1 MAYLLREA
9 VAGTRCFTNPDTRMD
24 ILNSAQR
31 KAVETRSGPLLVL
44 AGAGSGKTRVVTL
57 RIANLI
63 RHGISADRILA
74 VTFTNK
80 AAAEMRARVV
90 EQLGKTSRLRPDVST
105 FHAQCV
111 RILTRHITNLGYPAK
126 FGICDPGEQESIAR
140 DALRTIK
147 ISEAMLR
154 PSDLVWLI
162 SRWKSLSVRPNQ
174 AATTACTDKEH
185 LAAAAYR
192 RYQQTLKLRGMVDFD
207 DLLLL
212 TEELFT
218 NFPAVCQEESQR
230 YDHLLVDEYQ
240 DTNGP
245 QYRIVR
251 SLALPHR
258 NLCVVGDDD
267 QSIYAWRGAEV
278 RHILN
283 FKHDWPDA
291 TVIYLEQNYRSTGAI
306 LDVANRLI
314 GYNKHRHDKVLR
326 AARGMGERPRIEQ
339 FESETEEAEKTVA
352 DIRGR
357 IGTMG
362 MEPRDF
368 AILFRTNEQPRLF
381 ETALRQAKVPY
392 VLVGSTSF
400 FDRREVRDIMAYLK
414 VLDNPRDEMS
424 LLRIINSPPRGIGDK
439 TIEILLAR
447 SVENKITIWD
457 VLHRPAM
464 LDGFTGST
472 LLAVK
477 EFREMMAGFQTEM
490 LSRPF
495 SESLRS
501 LLDRI
506 GYREDLDRNYTEVE
520 ERDAR
525 WNSVGELVNSLAT
538 YENSKES
545 PQLREF
551 LNELTLS
558 TREDSDEKEKQL
570 RRNAVALMTLHAA
583 KGLEFPYVYLVGLE
597 DGILPHHR
605 SVTADGDAIDE
616 ERRLCYV
623 GITRA
628 QERLTISLALSR
640 MKWGK
645 ARDTLPSRFLFEI
658 IGQAEKFAPAAAK
671 HAQSSRLEAAA
682 SGPKSSSAPEKA
694 RSRTPSGRA
703 ARKKNR

>member
-1 MAYLLREA
+1 MN
-9 VAGTRCFTNPDTRMD
+9 T
-24 ILNSAQR
+24 LNAAQR
-31 KAVETRSGPLLVL
+31 KAVETLSGPLLVL
-44 AGAGSGKTRVVTL
+44 AGAGSGKTRVVTF

-63 RHGISADRILA
+63 RHKIAPNRILA

-80 AAAEMRARVV
+80 AAAEMRERVV
-90 EQLGKTSRLRPDVST
+90 GLLGKSKAARPEVST
-105 FHAQCV
+105 FHSQCV
-111 RILTRHITNLGYPAK
+111 RILKRHITRLGYPAQ

-147 ISEAMLR
+147 VSEALLR
-154 PSDLVWLI
+154 PGDLVSAI
-162 SRWKSLSVRPNQ
+162 SRWKSMSVRPGA
-174 AATTACTDKEH
+174 AATSASTDKEH

-192 RYQQTLKLRGMVDFD
+192 RYQQSLKLRGMVDFD

-212 TEELFT
+212 TEELFHD
-218 NFPAVCQEESQR
+218 FPDVCQEEAGR

-251 SLALPHR
+251 ALARPHR

-291 TVIYLEQNYRSTGAI
+291 TVVYLEENYRSTAAI
-306 LDVANRLI
+306 LEVANEI
-314 GYNKHRHDKVLR
+314 IAYNKHRHPKILR
-326 AARGMGERPRIEQ
+326 AARGGGERPRIEQ
-339 FESETEEAEKTVA
+339 YESETVEAEKTVA
-352 DIRGR
+352 DIKGR
-357 IGTMG
+357 IGVMG
-362 MEPRDF
+362 LEPRDF
-368 AILFRTNEQPRLF
+368 AILFRTNEQPRLL

-400 FDRREVRDIMAYLK
+400 FDRREVRDLMAYLK

-439 TIEILLAR
+439 TVELLMAR
-447 SVENKITIWD
+447 AVESKSTVWD
-457 VLHRPAM
+457 VLHHPGLLEGLATPAAA
-464 LDGFTGST
+464 
-472 LLAVK
+472 AVK
-477 EFREMMAGFQTEM
+477 QFRELVQEYQTA
-490 LSRPF
+490 LST
-495 SESLRS
+495 RS
-501 LLDRI
+501 LGTTLQSLVERI
-506 GYREDLDRNYTEVE
+506 RYRDELHRLYPEVE

-525 WNSVGELVNSLAT
+525 WNTVGEVSNALASFERT
-538 YENSKES
+538 N
-545 PQLREF
+545 QNAVLRDF

-558 TREDSDEKEKQL
+558 TREEPEDKEKQL

-583 KGLEFPYVYLVGLE
+583 KGLEFPHVYLVGFE
-597 DGILPHHR
+597 EGILPHHR
-605 SVTADGDAIDE
+605 SVAAEGEAIDE

-628 QERLTISLALSR
+628 QERLTISLSLTR

-658 IGQAEKFAPAAAK
+658 IGQPEKFAPALAK
-671 HAQSSRLEAAA
+671 HAQQARLDSSQRQKRAPHSSQKPPGIVA
-682 SGPKSSSAPEKA
+682 KSP
-694 RSRTPSGRA
+694 PP
-703 ARKKNR
+703 RKKPS